1 MKSCSFLL
9 PSLPRP
15 PHREWVEI
23 SAIALYHRSITLRS
37 FNAHIF
43 VSERS
48 MEGGT
53 TESDS
58 IEANQKKSSVNITAN
73 AVSLKTAV
81 AMNTGAKVVSSFN
94 FLRRPLHPGPVCSR
108 RFALP
113 KVKWDSA
120 PDFPIIRTELNRE
133 LALDQV
139 NLPVLRQ
146 ITRTNMSCSEDS
158 YWLSEDVIRV
168 DNFFISGPWTKMVA
182 TFTVR
187 TMMVLRI
194 AVK

>member
-1 MKSCSFLL
+1 MNSCSFLL

-15 PHREWVEI
+15 PHSEWEEI
-23 SAIALYHRSITLRS
+23 SPIALNHSSITLRS

-48 MEGGT
+48 IEGATNTRDVIGV
-53 TESDS
+53 
-58 IEANQKKSSVNITAN
+58 NQKKSSVNTTAN

-108 RFALP
+108 RFSLP
-113 KVKWDSA
+113 NVKWDSA

-146 ITRTNMSCSEDS
+146 ITRASISCSDDS
-158 YWLSEDVIRV
+158 DRLSEDVIRV
-168 DNFFISGPWTKMVA
+168 DNFFISGP
-182 TFTVR
+182 
-187 TMMVLRI
+187 
-194 AVK
+194 